1 MTEPFSP
8 NASSYAPYIA
18 AAVAGVSQPTQTSP
32 EVQFEPKPLPET
44 EQAPPSVV
52 DWQPEETDLLPS
64 FGVER
69 ARELLMW
76 LINLELR
83 LAPYTEVSPA

>member
-1 MTEPFSP
+1 VTEFFVSTTYSS
-8 NASSYAPYIA
+8 NAA
-18 AAVAGVSQPTQTSP
+18 AAVPGVHQPVQASP
-32 EVQFEPKPLPET
+32 EVQPAADSPT
-44 EQAPPSVV
+44 APPSVI

-64 FGVER
+64 LGVER

-83 LAPYTEVSPA
+83 LPPYTEVSPA

>member
-1 MTEPFSP
+1 LTEYFVSNALPYSP
-8 NASSYAPYIA
+8 HIQ
-18 AAVAGVSQPTQTSP
+18 AAVADISP
-32 EVQFEPKPLPET
+32 GA
-44 EQAPPSVV
+44 QAPGPVTEPIPADSPDIAAPPA
-52 DWQPEETDLLPS
+52 DWQPDETALLPS

-83 LAPYTEVSPA
+83 LPPYSEVSPA